1 MWDQRLA
8 HGTAPNTSR
17 TCRMAQYI
25 KAGLRSKTF
34 PVDNSASID
43 NSRDS
48 SDSGK
53 TNRVNDNSASTS
65 TSTNV
70 PVSSRLLRRSTA
82 LDYILRQNNARDIV
96 TPLGEKLFALDVLEQ
111 VSPPN

>member
-1 MWDQRLA
+1 MLVWDQRVA
-8 HGTAPNTSR
+8 HGTAPNTSS

-43 NSRDS
+43 CSRDS
-48 SDSGK
+48 SNSGE
-53 TNRVNDNSASTS
+53 TGMVNNISSSSSTS
-65 TSTNV
+65 I

-111 VSPPN
+111 VSPPS